1 MTEYHEA
8 LHELND
14 AIYRVIRSADNEEDA
29 PVAAL
34 KEIAAD
40 IDCIIDHGMTRQAFE
55 DAKTLCE
62 VAKMTGV
69 VDTLAELKGEKQ

>member
-14 AIYRVIRSADNEEDA
+14 AIYRVIRAASNEDGA

-40 IDCIIDHGMTRQAFE
+40 IDCIIDHGCTRRAFE
-55 DAKTLCE
+55 DAKALYE
-62 VAKMTGV
+62 GAK
-69 VDTLAELKGEKQ
+69 LAGLVG

>member
-14 AIYRVIRSADNEEDA
+14 AIYRVIRAADKEDGA

-40 IDCIIDHGMTRQAFE
+40 IDSIIDHGMTRRAFE
-55 DAKTLCE
+55 DAKRLYE
-62 VAKMTGV
+62 GAKLAGLTG
-69 VDTLAELKGEKQ
+69 